1 MPVENKYP
9 LDELL
14 AECADYTARTKRH
27 ITFEYTLIKGVNDSP
42 RAAEELAARLRRF
55 PCRVN
60 LIPLS
65 PVEEF
70 AGETPPREA
79 LESFL
84 RILEKRGVEG
94 TLRESKGKGVDAA
107 CGQLRRRNPAAG

>member
-1 MPVENKYP
+1 M
-9 LDELL
+9 
-14 AECADYTARTKRH
+14 
-27 ITFEYTLIKGVNDSP
+27 DS
-42 RAAEELAARLRRF
+42 LGF
-55 PCRVN
+55 
-60 LIPLS
+60 
-65 PVEEF
+65 EEF
-70 AGETPPREA
+70 AGEAPPREA